1 MAIRGR
7 AQIALAE
14 KFIEDPELEQL
25 LEERETASDE
35 KKQAADEFKE
45 IDEKAKD
52 HIARVA
58 PDIPV
63 GERRRCGRFV
73 ISKSESEPADVAF
86 KRGGGVRLNIRVS
99 EDSRE

>member
-7 AQIALAE
+7 PQIALAE

-25 LEERETASDE
+25 LEERETVNAA
-35 KKQAADEFKE
+35 KKEAADEFKE
-45 IDEKAKD
+45 IDEKTKAY
-52 HIARVA
+52 IERIA

-73 ISKSESEPADVAF
+73 ISKTETEEAEVVF
-86 KRGGGVRLNIRVS
+86 TRGGKVRVNIRLSGDS
-99 EDSRE
+99 E